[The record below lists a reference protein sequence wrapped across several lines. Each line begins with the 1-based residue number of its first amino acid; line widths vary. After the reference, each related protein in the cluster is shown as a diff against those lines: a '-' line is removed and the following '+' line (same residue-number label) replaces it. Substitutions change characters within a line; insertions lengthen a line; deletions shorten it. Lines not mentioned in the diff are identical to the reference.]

1 MKNDVQHKMAMDAIG
16 FAAQLLTPNAD
27 QFSALINAERSMH
40 SFMHIT
46 DPTTYIKAIN
56 SKNLNYQVEL
66 AKAAMA
72 FVQAVQR
79 VKGKLGE
86 DGL

>member
-1 MKNDVQHKMAMDAIG
+1 VKNEVQHKMAMDAIG

-27 QFSALINAERSMH
+27 QFSALIDAERSMH

-46 DPTTYIKAIN
+46 DPTTYSKAIN
-56 SKNLNYQVEL
+56 SKNLQYQVEL
-66 AKAAMA
+66 AKASLA
-72 FVQAVQR
+72 FVRAVQK
-79 VKGKLGE
+79 VKDDLTE